1 LHPGR
6 VCSRF
11 GIRLAFIQS
20 VKKKEREV
28 EIKTYFKEMNQ
39 NENQ

>member
-28 EIKTYFKEMNQ
+28 EIQ
-39 NENQ
+39 NFIQGNEPK